1 MIKPEN
7 KPTMQKLLREINTAI
22 EKSPQ
27 RADRTNLM
35 ALSNLLLS
43 ELVKYQAAFTPLRG
57 DTWTLT
63 KDKELESIVQIC
75 YKLSDMPTVG
85 TILLKDMNDMKPRV
99 DPSTREGVLNM
110 IRKVGNYKRA
120 AMTLV
125 KLARRYRCIR
135 QANALPV
142 VLDSS
147 ALVRHAPTP
156 RPSLSAMLDN
166 LKAHHGTSWNT
177 DKVVRQLS
185 GYLGSESKCYKSQID
200 PLMRHPRVHAEMQL
214 IWYLDQHKGPTP
226 PRVIASNKD
235 ACYLCNAFI
244 AFHGK
249 YSIPRTHGRIYPGWR
264 LPSSGLQDVKK
275 GFALELERLTVA
287 KIDRIIKKGIERMDH
302 PLESTVPSAAVSG
315 LSILTQQAEA
325 LPELAEDSDSDETV
339 VPEHETETLCPQQ
352 QAEECLSSNQ
362 GSPTDQNGSE
372 KEEEVALSHNKVE
385 SSADFRS
392 SPEPT
397 PSPMPSPTLSLKSL
411 PNSLSGPSPLPGPL
425 SRPLSFSKPLSSPRS
440 VSGSLSSQQPQ
451 QPPADEYKDAGRC
464 STPKTQAFQSFENLS
479 HSIVETDV
487 DSNPS
492 VGSQLIQIV
501 SPETYETRLS
511 SMSTPSS
518 LSKKPCKENDV
529 GDKNVWR
536 QVEKGR
542 REVVTLHNS
551 LELFVEYTTGSSSKS
566 QHLRFKARR
575 LPEKEVA
582 AALREGAAVYD
593 LTSLGY
599 EEVKVKSS
607 GGIMMRVG
615 DQVFLAHLDEFVAPM
630 RRSRRVICSLLGR

>member
-7 KPTMQKLLREINTAI
+7 RPIIQKLLREINTAI

-27 RADRTNLM
+27 RADRTNFM
-35 ALSNLLLS
+35 ALSNQLLS
-43 ELVKYQAAFTPLRG
+43 ELARYQAAFTPPKG

-63 KDKELESIVQIC
+63 RDEELESIVQIC
-75 YKLSDMPTVG
+75 YELFDMPTVG
-85 TILLKDMNDMKPRV
+85 TILLKDMNGMKPRV
-99 DPSTREGVLNM
+99 DPSTREAVLNM

-120 AMTLV
+120 ATTLV
-125 KLARRYRCIR
+125 KLARRYECIR
-135 QANALPV
+135 QANTILV

-147 ALVRHAPTP
+147 ALVQRTPTP
-156 RPSLSAMLDN
+156 RPSLSAMLDK

-177 DKVVRQLS
+177 EKVVRELS
-185 GYLGSESKCYKSQID
+185 CYLGSESKCYESQID

-214 IWYLDQHKGPTP
+214 IWYLDQHKVPTP

-275 GFALELERLTVA
+275 GFTLELGRLAVTR
-287 KIDRIIKKGIERMDH
+287 IDRIIKKGTERMGY

-325 LPELAEDSDSDETV
+325 LRETAEGSDSDETV
-339 VPEHETETLCPQQ
+339 VPEHGTETLCPQGQ
-352 QAEECLSSNQ
+352 QGEQCLSSHQ
-362 GSPTDQNGSE
+362 GSPTEQNSSE
-372 KEEEVALSHNKVE
+372 KEEEAVLSHNKVE
-385 SSADFRS
+385 SSAEFRS
-392 SPEPT
+392 SPKPASST
-397 PSPMPSPTLSLKSL
+397 MPSPTLSLKSL
-411 PNSLSGPSPLPGPL
+411 RKSLSGPSSLPRPLSLSMPVSGPL
-425 SRPLSFSKPLSSPRS
+425 S
-440 VSGSLSSQQPQ
+440 GQEPQ
-451 QPPADEYKDAGRC
+451 QAPADEYKDTGRY
-464 STPKTQAFQSFENLS
+464 STPKAQAFQSSENLH
-479 HSIVETDV
+479 HSTVETDA

-492 VGSQLIQIV
+492 VGSRMSQIV
-501 SPETYETRLS
+501 SPKTYETRLS
-511 SMSTPSS
+511 SMSTPAS
-518 LSKKPCKENDV
+518 LGKKPYEENEV
-529 GDKNVWR
+529 GDKDAWR

-542 REVVTLHNS
+542 REVVTLPDS
-551 LELFVEYTTGSSSKS
+551 LELFVEYTTGTSSTSRN
-566 QHLRFKARR
+566 LRFKARR
-575 LPEKEVA
+575 LSEEEA
-582 AALREGAAVYD
+582 AAVLNEGAKVHD

-615 DQVFLAHLDEFVAPM
+615 NQVFVAHLDEFVAPTHAT
-630 RRSRRVICSLLGR
+630 